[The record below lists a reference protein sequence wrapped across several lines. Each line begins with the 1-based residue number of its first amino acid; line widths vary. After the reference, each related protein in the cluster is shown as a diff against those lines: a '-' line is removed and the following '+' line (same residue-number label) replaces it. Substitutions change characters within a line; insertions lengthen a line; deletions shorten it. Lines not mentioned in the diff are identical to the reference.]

1 MNGTSAGA
9 HMSPVPGRCAAF
21 MSSAENAA
29 AIISRTA
36 RSPAG
41 AV

>member
-9 HMSPVPGRCAAF
+9 HMSPVPGLCANF
-21 MSSAENAA
+21 MNLAENAA
-29 AIISRTA
+29 AIIYRPA